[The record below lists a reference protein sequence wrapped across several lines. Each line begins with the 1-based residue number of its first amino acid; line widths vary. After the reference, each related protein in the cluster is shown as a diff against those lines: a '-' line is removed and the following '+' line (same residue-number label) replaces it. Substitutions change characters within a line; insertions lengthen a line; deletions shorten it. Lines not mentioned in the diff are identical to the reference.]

1 MVSVMERRKHARSK
15 HPAGSV
21 SRHAQ
26 QRVDERVRDVM
37 ARRDAAAAQRRD
49 SHCGHGRIVR
59 KHPQLR
65 DETRPLRTSSGR
77 LPAQDRHMR

>member
-1 MVSVMERRKHARSK
+1 MVSVIERRKRARSK

-37 ARRDAAAAQRRD
+37 ARRDAATAQGPDPHADQRSPR
-49 SHCGHGRIVR
+49 GAR
-59 KHPQLR
+59 PQLL
-65 DETRPLRTSSGR
+65 DP
-77 LPAQDRHMR
+77 

>member
-1 MVSVMERRKHARSK
+1 MVSVTERRKHARSK

-37 ARRDAAAAQRRD
+37 ARSDAAAARRRD
-49 SHCGHGRIVR
+49 SYADQPSAARMV
-59 KHPQLR
+59 
-65 DETRPLRTSSGR
+65 TSRS
-77 LPAQDRHMR
+77 LAPDA

>member
-1 MVSVMERRKHARSK
+1 MASVMERRMHARSK

-37 ARRDAAAAQRRD
+37 ARRGVPAASSDAIHEQISRSPRRAEPVL
-49 SHCGHGRIVR
+49 G
-59 KHPQLR
+59 P
-65 DETRPLRTSSGR
+65 
-77 LPAQDRHMR
+77 

>member
-1 MVSVMERRKHARSK
+1 MASVIERRKHARSK

-26 QRVDERVRDVM
+26 QRVDERVMDVM

-49 SHCGHGRIVR
+49 SHADQPFPARRLAASRPVT
-59 KHPQLR
+59 R
-65 DETRPLRTSSGR
+65 D
-77 LPAQDRHMR
+77 A

>member
-15 HPAGSV
+15 DSGGRV

-26 QRVDERVRDVM
+26 RRVDERVRDVM

-49 SHCGHGRIVR
+49 SHTGSSSPRGA
-59 KHPQLR
+59 
-65 DETRPLRTSSGR
+65 RPLLG
-77 LPAQDRHMR
+77 P

>member
-1 MVSVMERRKHARSK
+1 MTFVIERRKHARTK

-49 SHCGHGRIVR
+49 SHSDQPFPARR
-59 KHPQLR
+59 SA
-65 DETRPLRTSSGR
+65 TSRPVT
-77 LPAQDRHMR
+77 PDA

>member
-1 MVSVMERRKHARSK
+1 MVSVRERRKHARSE

-37 ARRDAAAAQRRD
+37 ARRDADDAAAQRRD
-49 SHCGHGRIVR
+49 RRSAAPRSA
-59 KHPQLR
+59 
-65 DETRPLRTSSGR
+65 TSR
-77 LPAQDRHMR
+77 AVTPDA

>member
-1 MVSVMERRKHARSK
+1 MASAMERRKHARSE

-37 ARRDAAAAQRRD
+37 ARREAAAAQRGD
-49 SHCGHGRIVR
+49 SHSDQPFLARR
-59 KHPQLR
+59 LASS
-65 DETRPLRTSSGR
+65 RPV
-77 LPAQDRHMR
+77 PPDA

>member
-21 SRHAQ
+21 PRHAQ

-49 SHCGHGRIVR
+49 SHSDQPFPARRVASS
-59 KHPQLR
+59 
-65 DETRPLRTSSGR
+65 RP
-77 LPAQDRHMR
+77 

>member
-1 MVSVMERRKHARSK
+1 MASVIDRRKHARSK

-37 ARRDAAAAQRRD
+37 ARRDAAAQRHDPHAISSSRR
-49 SHCGHGRIVR
+49 GA
-59 KHPQLR
+59 
-65 DETRPLRTSSGR
+65 RPPLG
-77 LPAQDRHMR
+77 P

>member
-15 HPAGSV
+15 HPAGNV

-37 ARRDAAAAQRRD
+37 ARRDAAAASAD
-49 SHCGHGRIVR
+49 SHSDQPSRPR
-59 KHPQLR
+59 SSLSSASAPSAR
-65 DETRPLRTSSGR
+65 ETT
-77 LPAQDRHMR
+77 

>member
-1 MVSVMERRKHARSK
+1 MVSVVERRKHARSK

-37 ARRDAAAAQRRD
+37 VRRDAAAAQRRD
-49 SHCGHGRIVR
+49 SRADQ
-59 KHPQLR
+59 P
-65 DETRPLRTSSGR
+65 
-77 LPAQDRHMR
+77 LPARRSG

>member
-1 MVSVMERRKHARSK
+1 MASVIERRKHARSK

-37 ARRDAAAAQRRD
+37 ARRDAAARRRD
-49 SHCGHGRIVR
+49 SHAISSSRRGAW
-59 KHPQLR
+59 P
-65 DETRPLRTSSGR
+65 PLG
-77 LPAQDRHMR
+77 P

>member
-1 MVSVMERRKHARSK
+1 MASVIERRKHARSK

-37 ARRDAAAAQRRD
+37 ARRDAAAQRRD
-49 SHCGHGRIVR
+49 SHAVAPSRARRLASSRLVT
-59 KHPQLR
+59 R
-65 DETRPLRTSSGR
+65 D
-77 LPAQDRHMR
+77 A